1 MPVGDNA
8 GAMAAAAGG
17 GSGYPLLAGWPD
29 GTRMGMSERLRERI
43 INSARCEC
51 IAERSEAIA

>member
-8 GAMAAAAGG
+8 GAMAASAGRVKVPAATPVGRMER
-17 GSGYPLLAGWPD
+17 GW
-29 GTRMGMSERLRERI
+29 GMSERLRERI
-43 INSARCEC
+43 IGSVRCEC